1 MHLTYINAIC
11 YTQLSPWFRFISL
24 FSMILFKIIS
34 IVLHS
39 QISYIRHIVM
49 IGTMQFQKIPTNAGL
64 FGESIVFNLDSV
76 PFFWS
81 ILKTSI
87 RFFFCNATNISLPDL
102 LIVKCR
108 GHVPEFSW
116 TCVKMVIEFNWS
128 ISRNKEH
135 NMKN

>member
-11 YTQLSPWFRFISL
+11 YTQLSQWFRFISL

-34 IVLHS
+34 IVYR
-39 QISYIRHIVM
+39 IIM

-102 LIVKCR
+102 LSVKCR
-108 GHVPEFSW
+108 GHVPEVSW

-135 NMKN
+135 IFYKK